1 MTMEATTLVG
11 ERRAWELVLQSVES
25 RLLSGELKPGQHL
38 PPERQL
44 AAELGVGRSSV
55 REAIRVLEVLGL
67 IRTATGSG
75 PTAGAIIV
83 ATPSGGMSALMR
95 LQVAAHGF
103 AVADLVKTRLVLEA
117 AVVSELATARAA
129 ASPDPGSPDSLDS
142 LDSPDSRQFLG
153 TAPALVAQLAESGA
167 AGAEPGEPGNPA
179 ATDPLGPASQLLDA
193 MDSSDLTEAEFL
205 ALDAQFHLA
214 LTEASGNH
222 VVTAMMAGLRDS
234 IESYVLAAVPGLPS
248 WAQTSARLRVEHRG
262 ILSAILAGEPAD
274 AAARVRAHIAGY
286 YAESRLTPD
295 ASTLATTLAKPLA
308 STTDRPR
315 KEPTD
320 G

>member
-1 MTMEATTLVG
+1 M
-11 ERRAWELVLQSVES
+11 
-25 RLLSGELKPGQHL
+25 
-38 PPERQL
+38 
-44 AAELGVGRSSV
+44 
-55 REAIRVLEVLGL
+55 
-67 IRTATGSG
+67 
-75 PTAGAIIV
+75 
-83 ATPSGGMSALMR
+83 
-95 LQVAAHGF
+95 
-103 AVADLVKTRLVLEA
+103 
-117 AVVSELATARAA
+117 
-129 ASPDPGSPDSLDS
+129 
-142 LDSPDSRQFLG
+142 DSP
-153 TAPALVAQLAESGA
+153 
-167 AGAEPGEPGNPA
+167 N
-179 ATDPLGPASQLLDA
+179 
-193 MDSSDLTEAEFL
+193 LTEAEFL
-205 ALDAQFHLA
+205 ALDARFHLA

-262 ILSAILAGEPAD
+262 ILSAILAGEPVD

-295 ASTLATTLAKPLA
+295 ASSLASPPA